1 VPFEFDPEVMFRL
14 AADYINRG
22 YRVVKLHYFNADG
35 SCSCGN
41 PAHRPSGAGQSQS
54 GKHPRFSSWQTTAC
68 DDEEVL
74 AEWVSGSPFNIGVQL
89 GPRSNIIDVEW
100 DNDAAKKV
108 AVELGITKI
117 DTPRFTSGR
126 SEHAVFQFD
135 NSLNAIGKAVHKVG
149 GLEFRIGVGDLGS
162 QSVFPP
168 SWHWSGAQYKW
179 KDGFSLDDVP
189 VAPLPRELLLHV
201 VNDAGD
207 LGGDTNRSQR
217 TLDLRSKMRNGV
229 GEGDR
234 HDFLLGIACDRVFI
248 HPAYQNPI
256 VQDNIVESVH
266 HSNLARCKPPKD
278 RSEIAG
284 IVSWA
289 CEIRRKREAAG
300 DSVPVEPE
308 AIERLVASHEVKAMQ
323 EEAKKK
329 LEAQSR
335 TDVSSVGEDGRGKR
349 QGKEATPV
357 PDVSPVTRAW
367 ALYGLVPAEKTTSWE
382 EKQENGTTR
391 TCFKSHTHWTPGTW
405 KIHMIQSDPPEI
417 VLIVP
422 NWQSHPGNG
431 KIRMPLADFL
441 DPRVVAKRVFE
452 TTRRYILDSDPKEW
466 HSIWRGQTAK
476 GSGAKARPQI
486 DGLAVMLMANKASND
501 DISVGTSSLRY
512 AVVSG
517 WLLDAFR
524 KATKPRD
531 EEKPE
536 PNESGRPCWVKPGEL
551 WFKWAKTWEDIERM
565 HDVQIGERL
574 KIKHMIC
581 HELGVQ
587 DLPEVRHT
595 FGGVR
600 HSYVVFDADWYAA
613 VERLAS
619 GRRAESDDALI
630 GGNPADVDDEA
641 GQENDV
647 TSSS

>member
-1 VPFEFDPEVMFRL
+1 MSFEFDPNIMFSL
-14 AADYINRG
+14 AADYISRG
-22 YRVVKLHYFNADG
+22 FKVVKLHYFRPDG
-35 SCSCGN
+35 SCTC
-41 PAHRPSGAGQSQS
+41 PDVAHRPGGIGHAQA
-54 GKHPRFSSWQTTAC
+54 GKHPRFKQWQNTAC

-74 AEWVSGSPFNIGVQL
+74 SEWCEGSPFNLGVQL
-89 GPRSNIIDVEW
+89 GPRSGIIDVEW
-100 DNDAAKKV
+100 DNDKAMKV
-108 AVELGITKI
+108 AVEMGLTRIE
-117 DTPRFTSGR
+117 TPTFTSGR
-126 SEHAVFQFD
+126 SEHRIFLWD
-135 NSLNAIGKAVHKVG
+135 DSLMSVGKAVHKVG
-149 GLEFRIGVGDLGS
+149 GLEFRIGVGELGS

-179 KDGFSLDDVP
+179 KDGFGLDDVP
-189 VAPLPRELLLHV
+189 IAPLPREVLIHV

-207 LGGDTNRSQR
+207 VGSDSNRGKR
-217 TLDLRSKMRNGV
+217 TADLRSKMRNGA

-234 HDFLLGIACDRVFI
+234 HDFLLGVACRQVFI

-256 VQDNIVESVH
+256 VQDDIVEGVH
-266 HSNLARCKPPKD
+266 HTNLARCKPPKD
-278 RSEIAG
+278 RNEIAG

-289 CEIRRKREAAG
+289 CEIRRRREAAG
-300 DSVPVEPE
+300 DSVPVVPDD
-308 AIERLVASHEVKAMQ
+308 IDRLVESPEVKAMQ
-323 EEAKKK
+323 EDARKKV
-329 LEAQSR
+329 EAQSR
-335 TDVSSVGEDGRGKR
+335 GASELSSADDSTAAK
-349 QGKEATPV
+349 KAEASV

-367 ALYGLVPAEKTTSWE
+367 ALYGLVPAEKITVWE
-382 EKQENGTTR
+382 EKQENGTTIPR
-391 TCFKSHTHWTPGTW
+391 SKSHTHWTPGTW
-405 KIHMIQSDPPEI
+405 KIQMIQSDPPEI

-422 NWQSHPGNG
+422 NWESHPGNG

-452 TTRRYILDSDPKEW
+452 TTRRFILDSDPKEW

-486 DGLAVMLMANKASND
+486 DGLAVMLMANKASID
-501 DISVGTSSLRY
+501 DIAVGTSSLRY
-512 AVVSG
+512 AVVAG

-581 HELGVQ
+581 HELRTQ

-595 FGGVR
+595 FGGIR
-600 HSYVVFDADWYAA
+600 HSYVVFDEKWYAA

-619 GRRAESDDALI
+619 GRRAESDDAII
-630 GGNPADVDDEA
+630 GGNPPEINNEV

-647 TSSS
+647 TAST